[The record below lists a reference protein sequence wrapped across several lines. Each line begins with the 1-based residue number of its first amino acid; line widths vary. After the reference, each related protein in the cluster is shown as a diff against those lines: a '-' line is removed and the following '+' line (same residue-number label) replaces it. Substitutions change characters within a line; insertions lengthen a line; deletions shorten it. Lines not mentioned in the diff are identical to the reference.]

1 MAYHANL
8 GCILMNKTTLL
19 DVIDKNNL
27 QCTGCGAC
35 YNICPA
41 DAIQMVP
48 DPLGFVQPEIDT
60 SRCISCCICE
70 RTCPVLNEEISNG
83 TLKPNC
89 YAVQANDELRKISS
103 SGGVFSRLAEYF
115 ITSGG
120 VVFGAAWDSNLAVR
134 HMRVDNLDDLAVLRK
149 SKYVQS
155 DTHFVYREVQELLKQ
170 GRTVL
175 FSGTPC
181 QVAALNHFLGNPSEH
196 LFTVDILCH
205 GVPSAKMLKDYLT
218 ESQSNSIASVD
229 FRPMCK
235 GWHQSAECMEL
246 TYVDGKKEIIPR
258 KMNPYEEGF
267 HVMLTLRESC
277 YNCRFAEFPRQGDLS
292 LGDFWGICDHD
303 STLDDNLGTSVVL
316 ANTEKGTALLQ
327 AASFSKIVQ
336 TPLEWLKYN
345 RIYAKIERN
354 PSQKYFQFLYPK
366 IGFTAA
372 VKDALVYRTTIGI
385 VGPWMNTNC
394 GGALTYYGLYE
405 TLVDMGYFPIMIS
418 QPEGLTWSPD
428 PQYCRYIHNPYPDYA
443 LAPIKR
449 DYAAQR
455 EINDSCETFIVGS
468 DQLFT
473 GEMLHLLDG
482 YADLQWVDSSKRKIA
497 YAASFAY
504 DQFNGSESQ
513 KKELRYFL
521 RQFDAFSVREASG
534 VDLVKREFDVNAQW
548 VLDPVFLCPMSKWET
563 MADRG
568 MGRVLGEKYV
578 FGYILDPD
586 QKKQEM
592 MLTASQHLQS
602 SCLAA
607 TDIWNEPD
615 AVAQMW
621 SIETLDHLANEE
633 LLAQIRNSQFVLTDS
648 FHGVCFSIIF
658 EKPFAVILNRD
669 RGETRFHSLLGLL
682 GLEKRIVSDASALST
697 QVDLYQPIDNNA
709 RALLQKY
716 CDSSRTWLHSALH
729 CEISPS
735 LPQDASYEM
744 ACSYSDR
751 SIRMLE
757 KRLKFTDDGLN
768 GRIDW
773 LISHVDKVDGKQWE
787 QLEDHRSR
795 LDGMDARFK
804 EASDTDEQQWHQL
817 EDHRSRLDG
826 IDARIKEA
834 SDSDERKRLLLE
846 DHRLRLDG
854 IDARFAEMAD
864 KIKMLEVRI
873 EELENETF
881 FDHIKRRKKER
892 FGK

>member
-1 MAYHANL
+1 
-8 GCILMNKTTLL
+8 MNKTTLL

-35 YNICPA
+35 YNICPR

-48 DPLGFVQPEIDT
+48 DPLGFLQPEIDT

-70 RTCPVLNEEISNG
+70 KTCPVLNEEISNG
-83 TLKPNC
+83 ALKPNC
-89 YAVQANDELRKISS
+89 YAVQANDELRKNSS
-103 SGGVFSRLAEYF
+103 SGGIFSCLAEYVLK
-115 ITSGG
+115 SGG
-120 VVFGAAWDSNLAVR
+120 VVFGAAWDGNLTVR
-134 HMRVDNLDDLAVLRK
+134 HRRVENLDDLAVLRK

-205 GVPSAKMLKDYLT
+205 GVPSTKMLKDYLA
-218 ESQSNSIASVD
+218 ESQSKSIVAVD

-235 GWHQSAECMEL
+235 GWHQSPECMEL
-246 TYVDGKKEIIPR
+246 TYVDGEKKIITR
-258 KMNPYEEGF
+258 KRNPYEEGF
-267 HVMLTLRESC
+267 HAMLTLRESC
-277 YNCRFAEFPRQGDLS
+277 YNCRFAECPRQGDLS
-292 LGDFWGICDHD
+292 LGDFWGIRDHD
-303 STLDDNLGTSVVL
+303 SALDDNLGTSVVL
-316 ANTEKGTALLQ
+316 ANTEKGTSLLH
-327 AASFSKIVQ
+327 AVSFVKSVH

-354 PSQKYFQFLYPK
+354 PSQKYFQFLYPQ

-372 VKDALVYRTTIGI
+372 VQNALTYKASIGI
-385 VGPWMNTNC
+385 VGPWMNANC

-418 QPEGLTWSPD
+418 QPEGLPWSPD
-428 PQYCRYIHNPYPDYA
+428 PQYCRYIQNPYPDYA
-443 LAPIKR
+443 LAPVKR
-449 DYAAQR
+449 DYAGQR
-455 EINDSCETFIVGS
+455 EINDSCDTFIVGS

-473 GEMLHLLDG
+473 GEMLRLLAG

-504 DQFNGSESQ
+504 DQFDGSESQ
-513 KKELRYFL
+513 KKQLCYFL
-521 RQFDAFSVREASG
+521 RQFDAFSVREVSG
-534 VDLVKREFDVNAQW
+534 VDLVKREFDITAQC
-548 VLDPVFLCPMSKWET
+548 VLDPVFLCPKSKWET

-568 MGRVLGEKYV
+568 MIRVPNEKYL

-586 QKKQEM
+586 QKKEKM
-592 MLTASQHLQS
+592 MLTASEFLRCG
-602 SCLAA
+602 CLAA

-621 SIETLDHLANEE
+621 NINTLDSLANEE

-658 EKPFAVILNRD
+658 GKPFAVIVNQD
-669 RGETRFHSLLGLL
+669 RGASRFYSLMGLL
-682 GLEKRIVSDASALST
+682 GLEYRIVSDSDALQT
-697 QVDLYQPIDNNA
+697 KTELYQPLDEKVFS
-709 RALLQKY
+709 ALQELR
-716 CDSSRTWLHSALH
+716 DSSRTWLHSALH
-729 CEISPS
+729 CEVSPS
-735 LPQDASYEM
+735 LPQDISYEM

-751 SIRMLE
+751 GLRMLE

-773 LISHVDKVDGKQWE
+773 LISHVDNDYGETNQKQW
-787 QLEDHRSR
+787 
-795 LDGMDARFK
+795 
-804 EASDTDEQQWHQL
+804 QQ
-817 EDHRSRLDG
+817 
-826 IDARIKEA
+826 
-834 SDSDERKRLLLE
+834 LE

-854 IDARFAEMAD
+854 VDARFDEMAET
-864 KIKMLEVRI
+864 IKRLEARI
-873 EELENETF
+873 EELENETPF
-881 FDHIKRRKKER
+881 EHLKRKLFRK
-892 FGK
+892 